1 MPINTNKLK
10 NIYGMK
16 YFPAIKNSNTNNH
29 NIMNKCQNIKLGKKK
44 KKALHRKRM
53 YWMIPLRWSQMTGKL
68 NLWWQEFIEQ

>member
-1 MPINTNKLK
+1 MPINMNKLK

-44 KKALHRKRM
+44 KRPDTKRM
-53 YWMIPLRWSQMTGKL
+53 NWMIPFTWSQMIGKL

>member
-1 MPINTNKLK
+1 MNKLK

-44 KKALHRKRM
+44 KKPDTKRM
-53 YWMIPLRWSQMTGKL
+53 NWMIPFT
-68 NLWWQEFIEQ
+68 